1 MIEETA
7 CNEEAALIEGGLPGV
22 TGAGVTAAD
31 APADAPVA
39 GDSAAEALA
48 AEASAEN
55 VSRETFAPEQGEC
68 MSRQRASLEVPV
80 DMISIARTAQ
90 IEGAGLKLVA
100 PAKVNLFLSI
110 GDRRDNGYHDV
121 STVLHAVA
129 LHDVLYMK
137 RADIVAAR
145 AALESAEE
153 GTPTNTA
160 SAGPAGNILISISCD
175 ARGGVAPL
183 NVPARE
189 NIVFKAIDLLA
200 RKADISYDDAINVRI
215 EKNIPHEGGLGGGS
229 SDAAAALIGAARLWG
244 ISEDDSLIEEAAH
257 ELGSDVAFFLHGG
270 CACFAGTGELFDHE
284 LEAMKKPLVLI
295 KPESGVSTAEA
306 YRTFDGNPQKVGSR
320 RRFFAAADRPPL
332 PCAAISTWHAR
343 LLRRRNRAA
352 GGREPPC
359 SARLRPP
366 SYPSRVRCAHAL
378 VSPAFE
384 NRSAN
389 HRARARGGRG
399 VRGRDVSVFPGE
411 GERNPHQAVHVLN
424 ERALGIF
431 RAGVAVCADRG
442 EY

>member
-22 TGAGVTAAD
+22 TGTGVTA
-31 APADAPVA
+31 ADAPVA

-48 AEASAEN
+48 AEASVEN
-55 VSRETFAPEQGEC
+55 VSRETLASEQGER

-153 GTPTNTA
+153 GAPTNTA

-200 RKADISYDDAINVRI
+200 RKADISYD
-215 EKNIPHEGGLGGGS
+215 L
-229 SDAAAALIGAARLWG
+229 
-244 ISEDDSLIEEAAH
+244 SLIH
-257 ELGSDVAFFLHGG
+257 
-270 CACFAGTGELFDHE
+270 
-284 LEAMKKPLVLI
+284 I
-295 KPESGVSTAEA
+295 
-306 YRTFDGNPQKVGSR
+306 
-320 RRFFAAADRPPL
+320 
-332 PCAAISTWHAR
+332 
-343 LLRRRNRAA
+343 
-352 GGREPPC
+352 
-359 SARLRPP
+359 
-366 SYPSRVRCAHAL
+366 
-378 VSPAFE
+378 
-384 NRSAN
+384 
-389 HRARARGGRG
+389 
-399 VRGRDVSVFPGE
+399 
-411 GERNPHQAVHVLN
+411 
-424 ERALGIF
+424 
-431 RAGVAVCADRG
+431 
-442 EY
+442 

>member
-31 APADAPVA
+31 APAETPVA

-145 AALESAEE
+145 AALESADE
-153 GTPTNTA
+153 GAPTNTA

-189 NIVFKAIDLLA
+189 NIVFKAIDLIA
-200 RKADISYDDAINVRI
+200 RKADISYDDAINVRV

-229 SDAAAALIGAARLWG
+229 SDAAAALVGAARLWG
-244 ISEDDSLIEEAAH
+244 ISEDDPLIEEAAH

-270 CACFAGTGELFDHE
+270 CACFTGTGELFDHE

-306 YRTFDGNPQKVGSR
+306 YRTFDGNPQNVDES
-320 RRFFAAADRPPL
+320 AAAAAEAAQTACEVPL
-332 PCAAISTWHAR
+332 VNNLSIAAESVLPELADVRAWLHRQAGVEASLLCGSGSTTFAVCRDFNVACSIAAAAQSRGWWARTTMFGSLKAAIVPEQS
-343 LLRRRNRAA
+343 
-352 GGREPPC
+352 
-359 SARLRPP
+359 
-366 SYPSRVRCAHAL
+366 
-378 VSPAFE
+378 
-384 NRSAN
+384 
-389 HRARARGGRG
+389 
-399 VRGRDVSVFPGE
+399 
-411 GERNPHQAVHVLN
+411 
-424 ERALGIF
+424 
-431 RAGVAVCADRG
+431 
-442 EY
+442 

>member
-7 CNEEAALIEGGLPGV
+7 CNEEAALIEGGLPGA
-22 TGAGVTAAD
+22 TGTGVTAAD
-31 APADAPVA
+31 APAETPVA

-48 AEASAEN
+48 TEASAETPIEN
-55 VSRETFAPEQGEC
+55 VSRETLAPEQGEC
-68 MSRQRASLEVPV
+68 KSRQRASLEVPV

-153 GTPTNTA
+153 GAPTNTA

-189 NIVFKAIDLLA
+189 NIVFKAIDLIA

-229 SDAAAALIGAARLWG
+229 SDAAAALVGAARLWG
-244 ISEDDSLIEEAAH
+244 ISEDDPLIEEAAH

-270 CACFAGTGELFDHE
+270 CACFTGTGELFDHE

-306 YRTFDGNPQKVGSR
+306 YRTFDGNPQNVDES
-320 RRFFAAADRPPL
+320 AAAAAEAAQTACEVPL
-332 PCAAISTWHAR
+332 VNNLSIAAESVLPELADV
-343 LLRRRNRAA
+343 RAW
-352 GGREPPC
+352 
-359 SARLRPP
+359 L
-366 SYPSRVRCAHAL
+366 
-378 VSPAFE
+378 
-384 NRSAN
+384 
-389 HRARARGGRG
+389 HR
-399 VRGRDVSVFPGE
+399 
-411 GERNPHQAVHVLN
+411 Q
-424 ERALGIF
+424 
-431 RAGVAVCADRG
+431 AGVEASLLCGSGSTTFAVCRDFNVACSIAAAAQSRG
-442 EY
+442 WWARTTMFGSLKAAVVPEQS

>member
-7 CNEEAALIEGGLPGV
+7 CNEEAALIEGGLPGAIG
-22 TGAGVTAAD
+22 TGVTAAD
-31 APADAPVA
+31 APAETPVA

-48 AEASAEN
+48 TEASAETPIEN

-153 GTPTNTA
+153 GAPTNTA

-215 EKNIPHEGGLGGGS
+215 EKNIPYEGGLGGGS
-229 SDAAAALIGAARLWG
+229 SDAAAALVGAARLWG
-244 ISEDDSLIEEAAH
+244 ISEDDPLIEEAAH
-257 ELGSDVAFFLHGG
+257 GARQRR
-270 CACFAGTGELFDHE
+270 
-284 LEAMKKPLVLI
+284 
-295 KPESGVSTAEA
+295 GV
-306 YRTFDGNPQKVGSR
+306 FPSR
-320 RRFFAAADRPPL
+320 RLRVLHRHRRAVRP
-332 PCAAISTWHAR
+332 
-343 LLRRRNRAA
+343 
-352 GGREPPC
+352 
-359 SARLRPP
+359 
-366 SYPSRVRCAHAL
+366 
-378 VSPAFE
+378 
-384 NRSAN
+384 
-389 HRARARGGRG
+389 
-399 VRGRDVSVFPGE
+399 
-411 GERNPHQAVHVLN
+411 
-424 ERALGIF
+424 
-431 RAGVAVCADRG
+431 
-442 EY
+442 

>member
-1 MIEETA
+1 MIEKTA

-22 TGAGVTAAD
+22 TGTGVTAAD
-31 APADAPVA
+31 APAKTPVA

-153 GTPTNTA
+153 GAPTNTA

-189 NIVFKAIDLLA
+189 NIAFKAIDLLA

-244 ISEDDSLIEEAAH
+244 ISEDDPLIEEAAH

-270 CACFAGTGELFDHE
+270 CACFTGTGELFDHE
-284 LEAMKKPLVLI
+284 LEAMKKP
-295 KPESGVSTAEA
+295 
-306 YRTFDGNPQKVGSR
+306 SR
-320 RRFFAAADRPPL
+320 ACRPLRHTVPSMGIPKRLTSLRRL
-332 PCAAISTWHAR
+332 
-343 LLRRRNRAA
+343 LLRRRR
-352 GGREPPC
+352 RH
-359 SARLRPP
+359 AR
-366 SYPSRVRCAHAL
+366 
-378 VSPAFE
+378 
-384 NRSAN
+384 
-389 HRARARGGRG
+389 
-399 VRGRDVSVFPGE
+399 FPW
-411 GERNPHQAVHVLN
+411 
-424 ERALGIF
+424 
-431 RAGVAVCADRG
+431 
-442 EY
+442 